1 MVRHSLE
8 LKKQI
13 RLDYQKGVFGYRKL
27 SKKYG
32 LTRDTIRY
40 IILHQKGNNNNPL
53 RSNMSTN
60 KPKLQTDDPEYLK
73 TALEYWKTY
82 AKNLEKHL
90 KEEMQN
96 KKKLKFQQSV
106 HCKKENLK

>member
-1 MVRHSLE
+1 MTRHSLE

-13 RLDYQKGVFGYRKL
+13 CLDYQKGVFGYRKL

-40 IILHQKGNNNNPL
+40 IILHQKGSKNNPL

-60 KPKLQTDDPEYLK
+60 KKQIYDPEYLK

-90 KEEMQN
+90 EEECQN

-106 HCKKENLK
+106 HCKKETLK